1 MSNFIQPTSPLTLFL
16 QLFRTGSFGLT
27 LLGHFM
33 SLAVNM
39 SGQRALKQ
47 VIDVKPSGGDF
58 LGGHATPGYSRL
70 GILSY
75 YFARRSAGEVL

>member
-1 MSNFIQPTSPLTLFL
+1 
-16 QLFRTGSFGLT
+16 
-27 LLGHFM
+27 M

-39 SGQRALKQ
+39 SAQQALKQ
-47 VIDVKPSGGDF
+47 VIDVKPSGRDF